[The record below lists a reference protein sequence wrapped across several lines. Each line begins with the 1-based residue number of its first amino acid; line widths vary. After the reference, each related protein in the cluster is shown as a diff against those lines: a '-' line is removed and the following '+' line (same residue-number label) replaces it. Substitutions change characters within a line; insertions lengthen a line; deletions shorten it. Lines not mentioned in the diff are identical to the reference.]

1 MSNEPEK
8 VRRLWVA
15 LRHQA
20 QLKGFSV
27 VVESMEAT
35 ASAYCDYGTK
45 KVVISD
51 RLKPV
56 DALARL
62 AHEVGHVHLHTSLS
76 LPDRGIREIE
86 AELFAYAMLANNGI
100 RPDDSL
106 LHYIANWAMRVAP
119 QAPEVLVETLSEQ
132 LVPATRQ
139 ISVQVH
145 NYLRDHMRPAPQ
157 RLAEPPFFSS
167 DYDGPVL

>member
-1 MSNEPEK
+1 MSKESEK
-8 VRRLWVA
+8 TRRLWVA

-20 QLKGFSV
+20 QLKGFRV
-27 VVESMEAT
+27 VVRSMEAT

-51 RLKPV
+51 RLNPA

-62 AHEVGHVHLHTSLS
+62 AHEVGHVYLHTNLS
-76 LPDRGIREIE
+76 LQDRGIREIE
-86 AELFAYAMLANNGI
+86 AELFAYAMLADHGI

-106 LHYIANWAMRVAP
+106 LHYIASWAMRVAP
-119 QAPEVLVETLSEQ
+119 HAPEDLVGTISEQ

-139 ISVQVH
+139 VSVQVH
-145 NYLRDHMRPAPQ
+145 RYLRDHMQPARSGP
-157 RLAEPPFFSS
+157 AEPPFLPS
-167 DYDGPVL
+167 DHDGPVL

>member
-1 MSNEPEK
+1 MSNESE
-8 VRRLWVA
+8 RIRCLWVA

-27 VVESMEAT
+27 VVQSMEPT
-35 ASAYCDYGTK
+35 ASAYCHYDTK

-62 AHEVGHVHLHTSLS
+62 AHEVGHVHLHTTRS

-86 AELFAYAMLANNGI
+86 AELFAYTMLANNGI

-106 LHYIANWAMRVAP
+106 LRYIANWAMRVAP
-119 QAPEVLVETLSEQ
+119 QAPEDLVDTISEQ
-132 LVPATRQ
+132 LLPATRQ

-157 RLAEPPFFSS
+157 RAAEPPFRSS